1 MRPIILACLFTLAMA
16 IPVTIEIANEKSL
29 QKRDELNSMLGQTLK
44 AVVVFGALVWGGGIV
59 ARRAIDYYFK
69 VLKEE
74 RKKAENEKSQVQ
86 MVNDALQ
93 YMTAA
98 NEKEYKAKFDDQKKE
113 NVTRPELG
121 LRYKMRRDEEAMRQ
135 ILGNGAISIP
145 KSP

>member
-98 NEKEYKAKFDDQKKE
+98 TEKEYKAKFDDQKKE
-113 NVTRPELG
+113 NVTRPEFG

>member
-145 KSP
+145 TSP

>member
-113 NVTRPELG
+113 NVTRPEFG
-121 LRYKMRRDEEAMRQ
+121 LRYKMRRDEEAKRQ
-135 ILGNGAISIP
+135 FLGNGAISIP
-145 KSP
+145 TSP